1 MATPNFRLEPPPSFD
16 FRKPD
21 KWPRWFRRFDQF
33 RVASGLAAD
42 SEEKQV
48 STLLYCLGEEA
59 EEVLAVS
66 DTKPK
71 KTYKAVVDTFNS
83 FFGVRRNIIY
93 ERARFNTRVQQ
104 EGESAEQYVIALH
117 SLAENC
123 EYGTL
128 KKDLIRDRLVI
139 GIRHEA
145 LSRRLQM
152 DPELTLG
159 KATRMVRQE
168 EAVKEQQVALK
179 QNKDGEGSV
188 RAEIGRMKISKPKE
202 PTSKQACWRCGN
214 HHDYGKCT
222 AYRATCYSCRKR
234 GHFKSQCSSKRGTP
248 DQDADEGEIEQVET
262 AFLGG
267 VGGRKGQWVTKM
279 SLCGQLAQFKIDT
292 GAEVTAI
299 SHKQYRKLK
308 LNVTLTK
315 PSKVLYGPA
324 NQSLPVLGEFVGT
337 LAFRDK
343 SCSQR
348 IFVVTGLKNNL
359 LGLPAIEALGLVV
372 RIDTVSGDYK
382 SKIVAKYQSLFQGL
396 GTMGEPYKILLTPE
410 AKPVSLFAPRRVPI
424 PLREQVLKELNR
436 MESLGIISKVDT
448 LTPWCAG
455 MVVVPK
461 PNGTI
466 RICVDLKPLNE
477 CVLRE
482 IYPLPKA
489 DDILAQLTGA
499 TVFSK
504 LDANCGFWQI
514 PLEPSSRLLT
524 TFVSPFGRFCFN
536 KLPFGI
542 SSAPELFQK
551 RMNEILAGCTGTL
564 CLIDDVLVFG
574 ATQEEHDLRLD
585 GVLAR
590 IQAAGVTLNDEKC
603 VFSTTTVKFLG
614 HIVDKFGIRADP
626 EKTMAINKMAQPT
639 NVTELRRF
647 MGMINQLGKFSPNL
661 ASITQP
667 LRELMSSKSAWI
679 WGPAQEQSFQ
689 ASKDELSKPTVLALY
704 NPESKTK
711 LSADASSYGLGAV
724 LLQEHDHE
732 WKPVVYASRSLTET
746 ESRYAQIEKEALSIT
761 WGCEKFSDYIL
772 GKNILIETDH
782 KPLVPLLSSKHLDS
796 LPPRVLR
803 FRLRLMRFSF
813 SIIHVPGKFMY
824 TSDALSRAPVETAD
838 KNSTALQD
846 EVECH
851 IASITSGFPATKHQ
865 LEIYRTAQARNPIT
879 ETLIK
884 YTKFGWPEKHKLPST
899 IKPYWSVRGQITLH
913 NELLLFGNRIVVPK
927 ELQDDVLEKIHQ
939 GHQGILKCRLR
950 AMSAVWWPG
959 ISKDVENLVKECHIC
974 ASRVPPKKEPMI
986 ASDLPLYPWQKVG
999 ADLFELKGTKYLLV
1013 IDYFSRY
1020 VEIAKLTST
1029 YSGVV
1034 IGHLKTIF
1042 PGLEFRNLWLVIMGR
1057 SSCLMR

>member
-1 MATPNFRLEPPPSFD
+1 FLPTKPPPSFD

-21 KWPRWFRRFDQF
+21 EWPRWFRRFDQF

-48 STLLYCLGEEA
+48 CTLLYCLGEEA

-128 KKDLIRDRLVI
+128 KEDLIRDRLVI

-179 QNKDGEGSV
+179 QDKDGEGSV

-202 PTSKQACWRCGN
+202 PTSKHACWRCGN
-214 HHDYGKCT
+214 HHDYGKCP

-279 SLCGQLAQFKIDT
+279 SLCGQLVQFKIDT

-424 PLREQVLKELNR
+424 PLREQVRKELNR
-436 MESLGIISKVDT
+436 MESLGIISKVD
-448 LTPWCAG
+448 
-455 MVVVPK
+455 
-461 PNGTI
+461 
-466 RICVDLKPLNE
+466 
-477 CVLRE
+477 
-482 IYPLPKA
+482 
-489 DDILAQLTGA
+489 
-499 TVFSK
+499 
-504 LDANCGFWQI
+504 
-514 PLEPSSRLLT
+514 
-524 TFVSPFGRFCFN
+524 
-536 KLPFGI
+536 
-542 SSAPELFQK
+542 
-551 RMNEILAGCTGTL
+551 
-564 CLIDDVLVFG
+564 
-574 ATQEEHDLRLD
+574 EEHDLRLD

-647 MGMINQLGKFSPNL
+647 MGMINQLGKFTPNL

-732 WKPVVYASRSLTET
+732 WKPVVYAS
-746 ESRYAQIEKEALSIT
+746 
-761 WGCEKFSDYIL
+761 
-772 GKNILIETDH
+772 
-782 KPLVPLLSSKHLDS
+782 
-796 LPPRVLR
+796 
-803 FRLRLMRFSF
+803 
-813 SIIHVPGKFMY
+813 
-824 TSDALSRAPVETAD
+824 
-838 KNSTALQD
+838 
-846 EVECH
+846 
-851 IASITSGFPATKHQ
+851 
-865 LEIYRTAQARNPIT
+865 
-879 ETLIK
+879 
-884 YTKFGWPEKHKLPST
+884 
-899 IKPYWSVRGQITLH
+899 
-913 NELLLFGNRIVVPK
+913 
-927 ELQDDVLEKIHQ
+927 
-939 GHQGILKCRLR
+939 
-950 AMSAVWWPG
+950 
-959 ISKDVENLVKECHIC
+959 
-974 ASRVPPKKEPMI
+974 
-986 ASDLPLYPWQKVG
+986 
-999 ADLFELKGTKYLLV
+999 
-1013 IDYFSRY
+1013 
-1020 VEIAKLTST
+1020 
-1029 YSGVV
+1029 
-1034 IGHLKTIF
+1034 
-1042 PGLEFRNLWLVIMGR
+1042 
-1057 SSCLMR
+1057 

>member
-21 KWPRWFRRFDQF
+21 EWPRWFRRFDQF
-33 RVASGLAAD
+33 RVASGLAD

-48 STLLYCLGEEA
+48 STRLYCLGEEA

-83 FFGVRRNIIY
+83 FFG
-93 ERARFNTRVQQ
+93 E
-104 EGESAEQYVIALH
+104 
-117 SLAENC
+117 
-123 EYGTL
+123 
-128 KKDLIRDRLVI
+128 DLIRDRLVI

-159 KATRMVRQE
+159 KATRMVHQE

-214 HHDYGKCT
+214 HHDYGKCP

-248 DQDADEGEIEQVET
+248 DQDADEGEIEQVEI

-448 LTPWCAG
+448 PTPWFAG

-482 IYPLPKA
+482 IYPLPKV

-504 LDANCGFWQI
+504 LDTNCGFWQI

-564 CLIDDVLVFG
+564 CLIDDVLVFE
-574 ATQEEHDLRLD
+574 ATQE
-585 GVLAR
+585 
-590 IQAAGVTLNDEKC
+590 
-603 VFSTTTVKFLG
+603 
-614 HIVDKFGIRADP
+614 
-626 EKTMAINKMAQPT
+626 
-639 NVTELRRF
+639 
-647 MGMINQLGKFSPNL
+647 
-661 ASITQP
+661 
-667 LRELMSSKSAWI
+667 
-679 WGPAQEQSFQ
+679 
-689 ASKDELSKPTVLALY
+689 
-704 NPESKTK
+704 
-711 LSADASSYGLGAV
+711 
-724 LLQEHDHE
+724 
-732 WKPVVYASRSLTET
+732 
-746 ESRYAQIEKEALSIT
+746 
-761 WGCEKFSDYIL
+761 
-772 GKNILIETDH
+772 
-782 KPLVPLLSSKHLDS
+782 
-796 LPPRVLR
+796 
-803 FRLRLMRFSF
+803 
-813 SIIHVPGKFMY
+813 
-824 TSDALSRAPVETAD
+824 
-838 KNSTALQD
+838 
-846 EVECH
+846 
-851 IASITSGFPATKHQ
+851 
-865 LEIYRTAQARNPIT
+865 
-879 ETLIK
+879 
-884 YTKFGWPEKHKLPST
+884 
-899 IKPYWSVRGQITLH
+899 
-913 NELLLFGNRIVVPK
+913 
-927 ELQDDVLEKIHQ
+927 
-939 GHQGILKCRLR
+939 
-950 AMSAVWWPG
+950 
-959 ISKDVENLVKECHIC
+959 
-974 ASRVPPKKEPMI
+974 
-986 ASDLPLYPWQKVG
+986 
-999 ADLFELKGTKYLLV
+999 
-1013 IDYFSRY
+1013 
-1020 VEIAKLTST
+1020 
-1029 YSGVV
+1029 
-1034 IGHLKTIF
+1034 
-1042 PGLEFRNLWLVIMGR
+1042 
-1057 SSCLMR
+1057 

>member
-1 MATPNFRLEPPPSFD
+1 MFTASSKQAHHHTSRHYSSEPPTRAGSQAVVESTLPRPGHVLHQWPRDLHKLTPLYEQQAHTTLRTASSHHSTTSELTSLYDQRAHTILRLANSHHSTNNEHTPLYKQRAHTTYDQLEPPPSFD

-21 KWPRWFRRFDQF
+21 EWPRWFRRFDQF

-93 ERARFNTRVQQ
+93 ERARSNTRVQQ

-128 KKDLIRDRLVI
+128 KEDLIRDRLSFWQKTPSFLLEYILAVEKTLSAGAVEA
-139 GIRHEA
+139 GIDRNSRNSGLSINFGGSRFAVKALTSSSLALQKTISRQHWIWLEA

-179 QNKDGEGSV
+179 QDKDANKLAGD
-188 RAEIGRMKISKPKE
+188 
-202 PTSKQACWRCGN
+202 
-214 HHDYGKCT
+214 
-222 AYRATCYSCRKR
+222 
-234 GHFKSQCSSKRGTP
+234 
-248 DQDADEGEIEQVET
+248 VET
-262 AFLGG
+262 TTTKENVLLTE
-267 VGGRKGQWVTKM
+267 QHVTVVVKE
-279 SLCGQLAQFKIDT
+279 D
-292 GAEVTAI
+292 I
-299 SHKQYRKLK
+299 SS
-308 LNVTLTK
+308 LNVLQK
-315 PSKVLYGPA
+315 GEHLIKMQMRERLNRLRLLSLEVLVEEKVLRITYLVFQQLRHWVLWYG
-324 NQSLPVLGEFVGT
+324 LTRF
-337 LAFRDK
+337 
-343 SCSQR
+343 
-348 IFVVTGLKNNL
+348 
-359 LGLPAIEALGLVV
+359 
-372 RIDTVSGDYK
+372 YK

-448 LTPWCAG
+448 PTPWCAG
-455 MVVVPK
+455 MVVVSK

-482 IYPLPKA
+482 IYPLPKV

-564 CLIDDVLVFG
+564 CLIDDVQVFG
-574 ATQEEHDLRLD
+574 ATQEEHDLRLG

-590 IQAAGVTLNDEKC
+590 IQAAGVTLNDKKC

-639 NVTELRRF
+639 NVTELSRF

-689 ASKDELSKPTVLALY
+689 ASKDEHSKPTVLALY

-782 KPLVPLLSSKHLDS
+782 KPLVPLLSSN
-796 LPPRVLR
+796 
-803 FRLRLMRFSF
+803 
-813 SIIHVPGKFMY
+813 I
-824 TSDALSRAPVETAD
+824 
-838 KNSTALQD
+838 
-846 EVECH
+846 
-851 IASITSGFPATKHQ
+851 
-865 LEIYRTAQARNPIT
+865 
-879 ETLIK
+879 
-884 YTKFGWPEKHKLPST
+884 
-899 IKPYWSVRGQITLH
+899 
-913 NELLLFGNRIVVPK
+913 
-927 ELQDDVLEKIHQ
+927 
-939 GHQGILKCRLR
+939 
-950 AMSAVWWPG
+950 
-959 ISKDVENLVKECHIC
+959 
-974 ASRVPPKKEPMI
+974 
-986 ASDLPLYPWQKVG
+986 
-999 ADLFELKGTKYLLV
+999 
-1013 IDYFSRY
+1013 
-1020 VEIAKLTST
+1020 
-1029 YSGVV
+1029 
-1034 IGHLKTIF
+1034 
-1042 PGLEFRNLWLVIMGR
+1042 
-1057 SSCLMR
+1057 